1 MSVRVRFAPSPTGHI
16 HVGNARTALFNYLYA
31 RNTGGTFILRI
42 EDTDFDRSTLASEE
56 LIYEDMKWLLM
67 DWDEGPMKGGAFGP
81 YRQSERFDIY
91 KKYTEELLE
100 KGHAY
105 KCWCTKEE
113 LDAEREKARIE
124 NRQPVYGGK
133 CRHLSPAQ
141 KAELEAS
148 GAPFAIR
155 FKIDKDVVHISD
167 SIKGEIDFETGV
179 FGDFIIVRPDGVPVY
194 NYVVVIDDALM
205 NISHVIRGDDHL
217 SNTPKQALIFDA
229 LNFSRPEF
237 IHIPMILGEDRSK
250 LSKRHGNTSIE
261 QFRSQGYLNDALF
274 NFLALLS
281 WSDDQEREIIGK
293 EDLIKSFSLD
303 RISTSAAVFD
313 FGKLKWLNGQY
324 IRMKTPEELADLC
337 LPFLMSAGLPADR
350 LDREVYV
357 KMIASIASKMELLGD
372 APEVMKV
379 YFQYQTPDE
388 DAAEFLKLE
397 TTPAVLKSFREKIAA
412 FSGYIKEDEY
422 KDIPKSV
429 QTETGV
435 KGKPLFMAIR
445 VGISGSVKGPEIDK
459 MATLMPVDEL
469 LRRLDA
475 ALEIIG

>member
-16 HVGNARTALFNYLYA
+16 HVGNARTALFNYLFS
-31 RNTGGTFILRI
+31 RNIGGTFILRI

-67 DWDEGPMKGGAFGP
+67 DWDEGPRKDGEHGP

-124 NRQPVYGGK
+124 NRQPVYSGR

-148 GAPFAIR
+148 DAPYAIR
-155 FKIDKDVVHISD
+155 FKIDKEVVHISD
-167 SIKGEIDFETGV
+167 RIKGEIDFETGV

-281 WSDDQEREIIGK
+281 WSDEQEREIISK
-293 EDLIKSFSLD
+293 EELIKSFSLE

-324 IRMKTPEELADLC
+324 IRMKSPEELAELC
-337 LPFLMSAGLPADR
+337 MPFLVDAGLPADR
-350 LDREVYV
+350 LERDVYV

-388 DAAEFLKLE
+388 EAAEYLKLE
-397 TTPAVLKSFREKIAA
+397 TTPAVLKAFREKVAA
-412 FSGYIKEDEY
+412 FSGYIKEEEY